1 MASFALLEIINGF
14 RKLLCPRDKWY
25 LLGLVILLCIG
36 AAMEIAGLGLLLPL
50 VAAFTKPELLEQNT
64 LFCFRCY
71 RTSHPPHRDSRQRRS
86 QTNPEYH
93 RQ

>member
-64 LFCFRCY
+64 LLCFSGSFSAGQMKNNFC
-71 RTSHPPHRDSRQRRS
+71 SSAAAV
-86 QTNPEYH
+86 
-93 RQ
+93 